1 MERMEEL
8 TRFEVTR
15 ILGARALQISMGSPV
30 MVEVEEGESPL
41 EIAKK
46 EFEEGVIPVVVIRER

>member
-1 MERMEEL
+1 VREEL

-15 ILGARALQISMGSPV
+15 ILGARALQIAMGSPV
-30 MVEVEEGESPL
+30 MVEVRGDESPL
-41 EIAKK
+41 EIAKR

>member
-46 EFEEGVIPVVVIRER
+46 EFERGVIPVVVIRER